1 MQEMQETQV
10 QSLDWEDTLEED
22 MATHFIILAWRI
34 WWTEEPSRL
43 QSIGLQRVGHDWSD
57 LACMYGRKDRIDTG
71 KKKKKGVAY
80 DHSSYSPCVEPN
92 GNLDRSGAISVED
105 KKNLEDNTGSL
116 MIDL

>member
-1 MQEMQETQV
+1 MTEVTQ
-10 QSLDWEDTLEED
+10 
-22 MATHFIILAWRI
+22 H
-34 WWTEEPSRL
+34 
-43 QSIGLQRVGHDWSD
+43 
-57 LACMYGRKDRIDTG
+57 ACMAGRIGQIQER
-71 KKKKKGVAY
+71 KKKKGVAY